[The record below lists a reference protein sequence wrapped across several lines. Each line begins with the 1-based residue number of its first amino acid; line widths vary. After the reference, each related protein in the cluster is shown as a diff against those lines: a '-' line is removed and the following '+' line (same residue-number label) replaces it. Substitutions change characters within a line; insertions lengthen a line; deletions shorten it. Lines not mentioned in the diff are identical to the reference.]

1 MLRSHLNPTASHS
14 EPLVEAEG
22 YNFLSATAVPGLL
35 RLRLL
40 LVARCGSAGVG
51 GLGPISRRAPDLG
64 LPRAAL
70 RWAEPTGEPLR
81 LETSSGAAF
90 GTAGLRA
97 PRCLSGGLVQLA
109 SM

>member
-22 YNFLSATAVPGLL
+22 YKFLNATAVPRRL
-35 RLRLL
+35 RLRLSL
-40 LVARCGSAGVG
+40 AARYGSAGVG
-51 GLGPISRRAPDLG
+51 GLRLISRRAPDLD
-64 LPRAAL
+64 LQRAAL
-70 RWAEPTGEPLR
+70 RWAEPTREPLR
-81 LETSSGAAF
+81 LETSSGTAF